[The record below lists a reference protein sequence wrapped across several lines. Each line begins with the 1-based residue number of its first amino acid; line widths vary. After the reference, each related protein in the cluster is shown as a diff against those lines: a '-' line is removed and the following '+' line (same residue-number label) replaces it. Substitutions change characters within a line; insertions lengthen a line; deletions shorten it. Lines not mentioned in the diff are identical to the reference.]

1 MSGFDLLAKSHPI
14 HSMLFLPL
22 HTDHYAIKAIRFSAI
37 DYLLKP
43 VDVTELENAVKR
55 FLEKR
60 ERPSMKKG
68 DVR

>member
-1 MSGFDLLAKSHPI
+1 MSGFDLLAKFPSNTFDVI
-14 HSMLFLPL
+14 F
-22 HTDHYAIKAIRFSAI
+22 TTAYDHYAIKAIRFSAI

-55 FLEKR
+55 FLER